1 MKEANTMA
9 KTKKEETVVVV
20 TIADLAA
27 EYELEGKE
35 VRAVARKI
43 GLKATPCEQDG
54 FGPKSKYQWDA
65 DSEELADLRKAI
77 EEKLA

>member
-1 MKEANTMA
+1 MA
-9 KTKKEETVVVV
+9 KGKEKATVI

-27 EYELEGKE
+27 EYEIEGKE
-35 VRAVARKI
+35 VRDLARKI
-43 GLKATPCEQDG
+43 GLKATPCEQVG

-77 EEKLA
+77 EEKLVS

>member
-1 MKEANTMA
+1 MA
-9 KTKKEETVVVV
+9 KTKKEETVV

-27 EYELEGKE
+27 EYEIEGKE

-77 EEKLA
+77 EEKLP

>member
-1 MKEANTMA
+1 MA
-9 KTKKEETVVVV
+9 KAKKEVAVV
-20 TIADLAA
+20 TVADLAA

-43 GLKATPCEQDG
+43 GLKATPCETEG
-54 FGPKSKYQWDA
+54 FGPKAKYQWDA

>member
-1 MKEANTMA
+1 MAKAKKEAA
-9 KTKKEETVVVV
+9 VV

-54 FGPKSKYQWDA
+54 FGPKAKYQWDA

>member
-9 KTKKEETVVVV
+9 KAKKEETVV

>member
-1 MKEANTMA
+1 MA
-9 KTKKEETVVVV
+9 KAKEKATVV

-27 EYELEGKE
+27 EYEIEGKE

-43 GLKATPCEQDG
+43 GLKSTPCNVVG
-54 FGPKSKYQWDA
+54 FGPKSKYRWAD
-65 DSEELADLRKAI
+65 DSEELSDLRKAI

>member
-1 MKEANTMA
+1 MKEANIMA
-9 KTKKEETVVVV
+9 KTKKVV

-43 GLKATPCEQDG
+43 GLKATPCEQEG

-77 EEKLA
+77 EEKIV

>member
-1 MKEANTMA
+1 MKEANIMA
-9 KTKKEETVVVV
+9 KAKKEETVV

-27 EYELEGKE
+27 EYEIEGKE

-54 FGPKSKYQWDA
+54 FGPKSKYQWGA

>member
-1 MKEANTMA
+1 MA
-9 KTKKEETVVVV
+9 KAKATTV
-20 TIADLAA
+20 TIADLAE
-27 EYELEGKE
+27 EYGLEGKDI
-35 VRAVARKI
+35 RALARKI

-77 EEKLA
+77 EDKMA

>member
-1 MKEANTMA
+1 MA
-9 KTKKEETVVVV
+9 KAKKEETAAVV

-27 EYELEGKE
+27 EYEIEGKE

-43 GLKATPCEQDG
+43 GLKATPCEQEG

>member
-9 KTKKEETVVVV
+9 KTKKVV

-27 EYELEGKE
+27 EYELVGKE

-43 GLKATPCEQDG
+43 GLKATPCEQEG

-65 DSEELADLRKAI
+65 GSEELADLRKAI

>member
-1 MKEANTMA
+1 MA
-9 KTKKEETVVVV
+9 KQRTYI

-35 VRAVARKI
+35 IRAVARKI
-43 GLKATPCEQDG
+43 GLKSTPCNVVG
-54 FGPKSKYQWDA
+54 FGPKSKYRWAD

>member
-1 MKEANTMA
+1 MKEANIMA
-9 KTKKEETVVVV
+9 KTKKVV

>member
-1 MKEANTMA
+1 MA
-9 KTKKEETVVVV
+9 KAKKEETVV

-54 FGPKSKYQWDA
+54 FGPKSKYQWHPN
-65 DSEELADLRKAI
+65 SEELSDLRKAI

>member
-1 MKEANTMA
+1 MA
-9 KTKKEETVVVV
+9 KTKKEVV

-27 EYELEGKE
+27 EYEIEGKE

-54 FGPKSKYQWDA
+54 FGPKSKYQWHPN
-65 DSEELADLRKAI
+65 SEELADLRKAI